1 MIKHSHSFGLRSLCC
16 CQKRIQRP
24 SLRLRVDLT
33 DEVLV
38 RLCREH
44 KWVRVMS
51 VDPVTSRELFKV
63 QSDALLYRSEV
74 I

>member
-1 MIKHSHSFGLRSLCC
+1 MIEHSHPFGLRSLSR

-24 SLRLRVDLT
+24 SLCLCVDLA

-38 RLCREH
+38 RLGREH